1 MEQATLPHGQALTP
15 VQLRALHSNLNE
27 NRVSKLDKGGKKF
40 SYLEGW
46 DVKATLIK
54 VFGYANFSAECLSD
68 EIVREERLP
77 QRDDPNK
84 ANWSISVKATY
95 RLTIHQTGA
104 IYTESA
110 IANNKQPD
118 WTEAADQALKSA
130 QTDALKRCAT
140 YLGTQ
145 FGLSLY
151 DSGRLVDIITTTLSP
166 DQSEIMDDINTARTN
181 SPEAKAALERLQ
193 ARIKVHDATVT
204 DVPTT
209 PSEPTV
215 TEVPTVIP
223 MATVTSPVAAPVAK
237 ALENAERRAKELDA
251 AEGLTPQQQEKRDKL
266 QGILNAVD
274 EAEIEARMAAPRK
287 TGPRRG
293 RTTKPTVTAD
303 KAAVARQALA
313 DAERATGTRPVGE
326 DPYLAHGPD
335 SPEFVM
341 DDVHAIAEDTAR

>member
-1 MEQATLPHGQALTP
+1 MEQVTLPHGQALTP

-27 NRVSKLDKGGKKF
+27 NRVASRKVGGRNL

-54 VFGYANFSAECLSD
+54 VFGYANFSAECL
-68 EIVREERLP
+68 EAKVIREEQVP
-77 QRDDPNK
+77 QSDNPSK
-84 ANWSISVKATY
+84 TNWAVSAQAKV

-104 IYTESA
+104 IYTEDA
-110 IANNKQPD
+110 IATNKQPD
-118 WTEAADQALKSA
+118 WGEAADQALKSA
-130 QTDALKRCAT
+130 ETDALKRAAT

-181 SPEAKAALERLQ
+181 SPEAQAALARLQ

-204 DVPTT
+204 AVPTT

-223 MATVTSPVAAPVAK
+223 VATVTSPIAAPVAK
-237 ALENAERRAKELDA
+237 ALENAEKRAKELDA
-251 AEGLTPQQQEKRDKL
+251 AEKGATKKR
-266 QGILNAVD
+266 
-274 EAEIEARMAAPRK
+274 RP
-287 TGPRRG
+287 TTRRG
-293 RTTKPTVTAD
+293 ARNPEEGVYGDDSARGRVTAD
-303 KAAVARQALA
+303 RQAVARQALA
-313 DAERATGTRPVGE
+313 NAHEHVGLG
-326 DPYLAHGPD
+326 DPYA
-335 SPEFVM
+335 EQNFAM
-341 DDVHAIAEDTAR
+341 DDERQVAEDSAR

>member
-1 MEQATLPHGQALTP
+1 MEQSTITAQALDPQPLTP
-15 VQLRALHSNLNE
+15 LQLRALHSNLND
-27 NRVSKLDKGGKKF
+27 NRVASRTVGNRKM

-54 VFGYANFSAECLSD
+54 VFGYANFSAECL
-68 EIVREERLP
+68 EAKIIREERVP

-84 ANWSISVKATY
+84 ANWSISAQATY

-104 IYTESA
+104 VYTESA
-110 IANNKQPD
+110 IATGSVPE
-118 WTEAADQALKSA
+118 WGEAADQALKSA
-130 QTDALKRCAT
+130 QTDALKRAAT

-193 ARIKVHDATVT
+193 ARIKVHDTTVT
-204 DVPTT
+204 EVPTT

-215 TEVPTVIP
+215 TEAPSVIP
-223 MATVTSPVAAPVAK
+223 VATVTSPVATPVAK
-237 ALENAERRAKELDA
+237 ALENAERVAQELDQ
-251 AEGLTPQQQEKRDKL
+251 AEQDPTPPQ
-266 QGILNAVD
+266 
-274 EAEIEARMAAPRK
+274 RK
-287 TGPRRG
+287 TGARKG

-313 DAERATGTRPVGE
+313 NAHERVGLD
-326 DPYLAHGPD
+326 DPYA
-335 SPEFVM
+335 EQNFAM
-341 DDVHAIAEDTAR
+341 DDARQVAEDSGR